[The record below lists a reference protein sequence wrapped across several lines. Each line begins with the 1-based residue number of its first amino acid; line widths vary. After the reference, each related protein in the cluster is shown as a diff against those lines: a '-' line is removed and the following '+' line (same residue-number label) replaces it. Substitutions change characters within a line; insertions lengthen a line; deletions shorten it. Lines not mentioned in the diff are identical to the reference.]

1 MLKIRSISA
10 RLVLAISVLIAANC
24 AVLGTFSVLQQ
35 RTMTRLALD
44 QQLKLQY
51 DSVIAALDYEGRA
64 AFAVSSVIAA
74 LPPVADAVAKGDR
87 GAMMALLGGIAAP
100 LKAQGMPFIDVIQP
114 PATVFLRV
122 HDPKAFGD
130 DASAHR
136 TTVVLS
142 NKTGDPVVGVEPA
155 RTTLAVFAMTPM
167 MRDGKSIG
175 VIDIGVP
182 FGKEFVDRAKQRFG
196 VDIAVHRFEN
206 NEFKKLAATYNDA
219 AVATQDEMKSVFD
232 GTIVRRDAWVDG
244 HPAALYLG
252 QIKNYAGKPVAVIE
266 VINDTTQYE
275 AVAANAQRNF
285 ILGTAVILAIGV
297 LLALFLGRGLS
308 RPLVAITATMNRLSS
323 GDTAVTIPGSARRD
337 ELGVMASAVQ
347 VFKDSMIETERLKA
361 EQEISKQRAEQ
372 DRRHAVL
379 NLADKFE
386 SGVGGIVE
394 SVAAAATEL
403 QSTARTMAAMSEETT
418 RQSSAVAAA
427 SEQATANVHT
437 VASATEQLSASIKEI
452 SERMTHSSDMIQEA
466 VAQANKSNE
475 EVHSLN
481 AAAQKIG
488 DVVKLI
494 SDIASQTNL
503 LALNATI
510 ESARAG
516 DAGKGFAVVAS
527 EVKILASQT
536 AQATEQVGVQIKA
549 MQEAAQRSASSI
561 QAITDTI
568 RRVNETAA
576 TIAAAVEEQGAAT
589 QEIARNVSQAAHGT
603 QEVTSNIGGVS
614 QAASQNGQAAAHML
628 TAAGELS
635 ANGDLLKSQ
644 VGAFLNVVR
653 AA

>member
-1 MLKIRSISA
+1 
-10 RLVLAISVLIAANC
+10 
-24 AVLGTFSVLQQ
+24 
-35 RTMTRLALD
+35 
-44 QQLKLQY
+44 
-51 DSVIAALDYEGRA
+51 
-64 AFAVSSVIAA
+64 
-74 LPPVADAVAKGDR
+74 
-87 GAMMALLGGIAAP
+87 
-100 LKAQGMPFIDVIQP
+100 
-114 PATVFLRV
+114 
-122 HDPKAFGD
+122 
-130 DASAHR
+130 
-136 TTVVLS
+136 
-142 NKTGDPVVGVEPA
+142 
-155 RTTLAVFAMTPM
+155 
-167 MRDGKSIG
+167 
-175 VIDIGVP
+175 
-182 FGKEFVDRAKQRFG
+182 
-196 VDIAVHRFEN
+196 
-206 NEFKKLAATYNDA
+206 
-219 AVATQDEMKSVFD
+219 
-232 GTIVRRDAWVDG
+232 
-244 HPAALYLG
+244 
-252 QIKNYAGKPVAVIE
+252 
-266 VINDTTQYE
+266 
-275 AVAANAQRNF
+275 
-285 ILGTAVILAIGV
+285 
-297 LLALFLGRGLS
+297 
-308 RPLVAITATMNRLSS
+308 
-323 GDTAVTIPGSARRD
+323 
-337 ELGVMASAVQ
+337 
-347 VFKDSMIETERLKA
+347 
-361 EQEISKQRAEQ
+361 
-372 DRRHAVL
+372 
-379 NLADKFE
+379 
-386 SGVGGIVE
+386 
-394 SVAAAATEL
+394 
-403 QSTARTMAAMSEETT
+403 
-418 RQSSAVAAA
+418 
-427 SEQATANVHT
+427 
-437 VASATEQLSASIKEI
+437 
-452 SERMTHSSDMIQEA
+452 MIQEA

>member
-10 RLVLAISVLIAANC
+10 RLVLAISILIAANC
-24 AVLGTFSVLQQ
+24 AVLGTFSALQQ

-74 LPPVADAVAKGDR
+74 LPSVADAVAKGDR

-182 FGKEFVDRAKQRFG
+182 FGKEFVDRAKQRFD

-206 NEFKKLAATYNDA
+206 NEFRKLAATYNDA

-232 GTIVRRDAWVDG
+232 GTTLRRDAWVDG

-372 DRRHAVL
+372 DRRNAVL

-418 RQSSAVAAA
+418 RQSSTVAAA

-437 VASATEQLSASIKEI
+437 VASATEQLSASIKEM

-481 AAAQKIG
+481 TAAQKIG

-510 ESARAG
+510 ESAG
-516 DAGKGFAVVAS
+516 EAGKGFAVVAS

-644 VGAFLNVVR
+644 VDAFLNVVR